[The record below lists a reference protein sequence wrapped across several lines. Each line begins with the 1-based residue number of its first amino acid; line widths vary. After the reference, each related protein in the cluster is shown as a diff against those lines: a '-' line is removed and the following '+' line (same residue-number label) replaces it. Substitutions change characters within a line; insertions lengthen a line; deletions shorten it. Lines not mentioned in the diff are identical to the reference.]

1 MGEYAAKWRVFAG
14 VFLQFYGKGRVL
26 LNLPDR
32 TARKF
37 KNMAVELRMLQ
48 MDQTMTKGKIGKWL
62 VKEGD
67 TVTEGQPLLEIETD
81 KVVHEQESPTDGVIA
96 QLLAEEGA
104 NVPVN
109 ALLAIIGAPGEEVPR
124 VEADT
129 AVVAPQEPEQE
140 VPVQPAQPKPTPA
153 PTTVAPKASPAARQ
167 LAEKLAIDLTQ
178 VTASGPG
185 GRILEADVQR
195 YIDLRA
201 PVPTEAETTRL
212 KASPLAR
219 RLAKEHGVDLS
230 LIAGSGPDGR
240 IVRDDVLQAAS
251 TAPEMPA
258 VETPVLEQ
266 ATEVIPMD
274 GIRGIIAERMTLSL
288 QTNASVTLHTEVDAT
303 AFIAL
308 REMLNDKLQ
317 AREVKLTYTDLLV
330 KVVANALLEHPRLN
344 ATLTDDGIHLL
355 SEINIG
361 VAVALEDGLV
371 VPVVRGA
378 DRERLSVISEQVK
391 NFAERARSNQLT
403 PGELQGGTFT
413 ITNLGNFG
421 IDAFTPIINPP
432 ESAIL
437 GVGRILKKP
446 VVHEDEVVVRSM
458 LTLSLTFDHRVVDGA
473 PAAQFLQTVSDCIQD
488 PYLLLV

>member
-1 MGEYAAKWRVFAG
+1 
-14 VFLQFYGKGRVL
+14 
-26 LNLPDR
+26 
-32 TARKF
+32 
-37 KNMAVELRMLQ
+37 MAVELRMLQ

-96 QLLAEEGA
+96 QILAEEGT

-109 ALLAIIGAPGEEVPR
+109 ALLAVIGAPGEEVAR
-124 VEADT
+124 VEAD
-129 AVVAPQEPEQE
+129 AAIEQQEPEQE
-140 VPVQPAQPKPTPA
+140 EPVQPTQPKATPS

-167 LAEKLAIDLTQ
+167 LAEKLAIDLTE

-185 GRILEADVQR
+185 GRILEGDVQR
-195 YIDLRA
+195 YIDLRGPA
-201 PVPTEAETTRL
+201 PTETARL

-219 RLAKEHGVDLS
+219 RLAKEHSVDLS
-230 LIAGSGPDGR
+230 SIAGSGPDGR
-240 IVRDDVLQAAS
+240 VVRDDVLQAAS
-251 TAPEMPA
+251 TAPEIPV
-258 VETPVLEQ
+258 VETPALEQ
-266 ATEVIPMD
+266 ATEVISMD

-303 AFIAL
+303 AFVEL
-308 REMLNDKLQ
+308 RGMLNEKLQ
-317 AREVKLTYTDLLV
+317 AREVSLTYTDLLV
-330 KVVANALLEHPRLN
+330 KVVANALGEHPRLN
-344 ATLTDDGIHLL
+344 ATLTDEGIHLL
-355 SEINIG
+355 PEINIG
-361 VAVALEDGLV
+361 VAIALEDGLV
-371 VPVVRGA
+371 VPVVRDA
-378 DRERLSVISEQVK
+378 DKARLSEVSTQVK
-391 NFAERARSNQLT
+391 DFAERARSNQLT

-446 VVHEDEVVVRSM
+446 VVHEDEIVVRSM
-458 LTLSLTFDHRVVDGA
+458 LTLSLTFDHRVIDGA
-473 PAAQFLQTVSDCIQD
+473 PAAQFLQTVSGYIQD

>member
-1 MGEYAAKWRVFAG
+1 
-14 VFLQFYGKGRVL
+14 
-26 LNLPDR
+26 
-32 TARKF
+32 
-37 KNMAVELRMLQ
+37 MAVELRMLQ

-96 QLLAEEGA
+96 QILAEEGT

-109 ALLAIIGAPGEEVPR
+109 ALLAVIGAPGEEVPR

-129 AVVAPQEPEQE
+129 AVAQQEPEQE
-140 VPVQPAQPKPTPA
+140 EPVQPAQPKPTPA

-167 LAEKLAIDLTQ
+167 LAEKLAIDLTE

-185 GRILEADVQR
+185 GRILEGDVQR
-195 YIDLRA
+195 YIDLRG
-201 PVPTEAETTRL
+201 PLPTEAARL

-230 LIAGSGPDGR
+230 SIAGSGPDGR

-251 TAPEMPA
+251 TAPEIPA
-258 VETPVLEQ
+258 VETPALQQ
-266 ATEVIPMD
+266 AGEVIAMD
-274 GIRGIIAERMTLSL
+274 GIRGIIAERMTLSV

-303 AFIAL
+303 AFVEL
-308 REMLNDKLQ
+308 RGMLNDKLQ
-317 AREVKLTYTDLLV
+317 AREVSITYTDLLV
-330 KVVANALLEHPRLN
+330 KVVANALAEHPRLN
-344 ATLTDDGIHLL
+344 ATLTDEGIHLL
-355 SEINIG
+355 QEINIG

-371 VPVVRGA
+371 VPVVRNA
-378 DRERLSVISEQVK
+378 DKERLSEISGQIK
-391 NFAERARSNQLT
+391 DFAERARSNQLT

-446 VVHEDEVVVRSM
+446 VVHNDEIVIQSM

>member
-1 MGEYAAKWRVFAG
+1 
-14 VFLQFYGKGRVL
+14 
-26 LNLPDR
+26 
-32 TARKF
+32 
-37 KNMAVELRMLQ
+37 MAIELRMLQ

-67 TVTEGQPLLEIETD
+67 TVTQGQPLLEIETD

-96 QLLAEEGA
+96 QLLAEEGT

-109 ALLAIIGAPGEEVPR
+109 AILAIIGAPGEEVAR
-124 VEADT
+124 VEVGAAAAQPT
-129 AVVAPQEPEQE
+129 
-140 VPVQPAQPKPTPA
+140 PVQPEQPKATPS
-153 PTTVAPKASPAARQ
+153 TTTNIKASPAARQ
-167 LAEKLAIDLTQ
+167 LAEKLAIDMTE

-185 GRILEADVQR
+185 GRILESDVQR
-195 YIDLRA
+195 YIDLRGE
-201 PVPTEAETTRL
+201 VPTADTARL

-219 RLAKEHGVDLS
+219 RLAKEHGLDLS
-230 LIAGSGPDGR
+230 SIAGSGPDGR

-251 TAPEMPA
+251 AAAAEIPVTPTPSV
-258 VETPVLEQ
+258 VETAAPQQ
-266 ATEVIPMD
+266 ATEVISMT
-274 GIRGIIAERMTLSL
+274 GIREIIAERMTLSV

-303 AFIAL
+303 AFVEL
-308 REMLNDKLQ
+308 RGMLNDKLQ
-317 AREVKLTYTDLLV
+317 AREVSLTYTDLLV
-330 KVVANALLEHPRLN
+330 KVVANALIEHPRLN
-344 ATLTDDGIHLL
+344 ATLTDEGIHLL

-371 VPVVRGA
+371 VPVVRNA
-378 DRERLSVISEQVK
+378 DKVRLSEISAQVRE
-391 NFAERARSNQLT
+391 FAERARSNQLT

-446 VVHEDEVVVRSM
+446 VVHNDEIVIRSM
-458 LTLSLTFDHRVVDGA
+458 LTLSLTFDHRVIDGA
-473 PAAQFLQTVSDCIQD
+473 PAAQFLQTVAGYIQD

>member
-1 MGEYAAKWRVFAG
+1 
-14 VFLQFYGKGRVL
+14 
-26 LNLPDR
+26 
-32 TARKF
+32 
-37 KNMAVELRMLQ
+37 MAIELRMLQ

-67 TVTEGQPLLEIETD
+67 SVTQGQPLLEIETD

-109 ALLAIIGAPGEEVPR
+109 AILAIIGAPGEEVAR
-124 VEADT
+124 VEVGT
-129 AVVAPQEPEQE
+129 TVEQPTPTQSE
-140 VPVQPAQPKPTPA
+140 QPKATPSTTTERRGDPVPTL
-153 PTTVAPKASPAARQ
+153 KASPAARQ
-167 LAEKLAIDLTQ
+167 LAEKLAIDLTE
-178 VTASGPG
+178 VKASGPG
-185 GRILEADVQR
+185 GRILESDVQR
-195 YIDLRA
+195 YIDLRGEA
-201 PVPTEAETTRL
+201 PAAETSRL

-219 RLAKEHGVDLS
+219 RLAKEHGLDLS
-230 LIAGSGPDGR
+230 SIMGSGPDGR

-251 TAPEMPA
+251 AAAAEIPVTPTPSV
-258 VETPVLEQ
+258 VETAAPQQ
-266 ATEVIPMD
+266 ATEVISMS
-274 GIRGIIAERMTLSL
+274 GIREIIAERMTLSV

-303 AFIAL
+303 GFVEL
-308 REMLNDKLQ
+308 RGMLNDKLQ
-317 AREVKLTYTDLLV
+317 AREVSLTYTDLLV
-330 KVVANALLEHPRLN
+330 KVVANALGEHPRLN

-371 VPVVRGA
+371 VPVVRDA
-378 DRERLSVISEQVK
+378 DKERLSEISAQVRG
-391 NFAERARSNQLT
+391 FAERARRNQLT

-446 VVHEDEVVVRSM
+446 VVHEDEIAIRSM
-458 LTLSLTFDHRVVDGA
+458 LTLSLTFDHRVIDGA
-473 PAAQFLQTVSDCIQD
+473 PAAQFLQTVAGYIQD

>member
-1 MGEYAAKWRVFAG
+1 
-14 VFLQFYGKGRVL
+14 
-26 LNLPDR
+26 
-32 TARKF
+32 
-37 KNMAVELRMLQ
+37 

-96 QLLAEEGA
+96 QILAEEGTNA
-104 NVPVN
+104 PVN
-109 ALLAIIGAPGEEVPR
+109 ALLAVIGAPGEEVPR

-129 AVVAPQEPEQE
+129 AMAQQEPEQE
-140 VPVQPAQPKPTPA
+140 EPVQSAQPKATPS

-167 LAEKLAIDLTQ
+167 LAEKLAIDLTE

-185 GRILEADVQR
+185 GRILEGDVQG
-195 YIDLRA
+195 YIDLRG
-201 PVPTEAETTRL
+201 PLPTEAARL

-230 LIAGSGPDGR
+230 AIAGSGPDGR
-240 IVRDDVLQAAS
+240 VVRDDVLQAAS
-251 TAPEMPA
+251 AAPETPV
-258 VETPVLEQ
+258 VETPALQQ
-266 ATEVIPMD
+266 ATEVIPME
-274 GIRGIIAERMTLSL
+274 GIRGIIAERMSLSV

-303 AFIAL
+303 AFVEL
-308 REMLNDKLQ
+308 RGMLNDKLQ
-317 AREVKLTYTDLLV
+317 AREVNITYTDLLV
-330 KVVANALLEHPRLN
+330 KVVANALREHPRLN

-355 SEINIG
+355 QEINIG

-371 VPVVRGA
+371 VPVIRTA
-378 DRERLSVISEQVK
+378 DKERLSDISTQVK
-391 NFAERARSNQLT
+391 DFAERARSNQLT

-458 LTLSLTFDHRVVDGA
+458 LTLSLTFDHRVIDGA
-473 PAAQFLQTVSDCIQD
+473 PAAQFLQTVSGYIQD

>member
-1 MGEYAAKWRVFAG
+1 
-14 VFLQFYGKGRVL
+14 
-26 LNLPDR
+26 
-32 TARKF
+32 
-37 KNMAVELRMLQ
+37 MAVELKMLQ

-96 QLLAEEGA
+96 QILAEEGT

-109 ALLAIIGAPGEEVPR
+109 ALLAIIGAPGEEVER

-129 AVVAPQEPEQE
+129 EAAQQKPVV
-140 VPVQPAQPKPTPA
+140 PAQPKATPSV
-153 PTTVAPKASPAARQ
+153 TTTIAPKASPAARQ
-167 LAEKLAIDLTQ
+167 LAEKLAIDLTE

-185 GRILEADVQR
+185 GRILEGDVQR
-195 YIDLRA
+195 YIDLRGPA
-201 PVPTEAETTRL
+201 PTETTRL

-219 RLAKEHGVDLS
+219 RLAKEHGLNLS
-230 LIAGSGPDGR
+230 SITGSGPDGR
-240 IVRDDVLQAAS
+240 VVRDDVLQAAS
-251 TAPEMPA
+251 TAPEISA
-258 VETPVLEQ
+258 VETPALQ
-266 ATEVIPMD
+266 QPAEVIAMD
-274 GIRGIIAERMTLSL
+274 GIRGIIAERMTLSV

-303 AFIAL
+303 AFVEL
-308 REMLNDKLQ
+308 RGMLNDKLQ
-317 AREVKLTYTDLLV
+317 AREVSITYTDLLV
-330 KVVANALLEHPRLN
+330 KVVANALREHPRLN
-344 ATLTDDGIHLL
+344 ATLTDEGIHLL

-371 VPVVRGA
+371 VPVVRDA
-378 DRERLSVISEQVK
+378 DNARLSEISEQVK
-391 NFAERARSNQLT
+391 SFAERARSNQLT

-446 VVHEDEVVVRSM
+446 VVHNDEIVIRSM
-458 LTLSLTFDHRVVDGA
+458 LTLSLTFDHRVIDGA
-473 PAAQFLQTVSDCIQD
+473 PAAQFLQTVSGYIQD

>member
-1 MGEYAAKWRVFAG
+1 
-14 VFLQFYGKGRVL
+14 
-26 LNLPDR
+26 
-32 TARKF
+32 
-37 KNMAVELRMLQ
+37 MAVELRMLQ

-67 TVTEGQPLLEIETD
+67 TVTQGQPLLEIETD
-81 KVVHEQESPTDGVIA
+81 KVVHEQESPTDGIIA
-96 QLLAEEGA
+96 QLFAEEGA

-109 ALLAIIGAPGEEVPR
+109 ALLAIIGAPGEEVAR
-124 VEADT
+124 VEVDT
-129 AVVAPQEPEQE
+129 AAEQQQEPEQE
-140 VPVQPAQPKPTPA
+140 EPVQPTQPEATPST
-153 PTTVAPKASPAARQ
+153 PTVAPKASPAARQ

-178 VTASGPG
+178 VKASGPG
-185 GRILEADVQR
+185 GRILESDVQR
-195 YIDLRA
+195 YIDLRE
-201 PVPTEAETTRL
+201 PVPAPTETTRL

-230 LIAGSGPDGR
+230 AIAGSGPDGR
-240 IVRDDVLQAAS
+240 VVRDDVLQASA
-251 TAPEMPA
+251 TA
-258 VETPVLEQ
+258 VETPIVETPALQQ

-274 GIRGIIAERMTLSL
+274 GIREIIAERMTMSV

-303 AFIAL
+303 AFVEL
-308 REMLNDKLQ
+308 RGMLNDKLQ
-317 AREVKLTYTDLLV
+317 AREVSLTYTDLLV
-330 KVVANALLEHPRLN
+330 KVVASALREHPRLN
-344 ATLTDDGIHLL
+344 ATLTDEGIHLL
-355 SEINIG
+355 PEVNIG

-371 VPVVRGA
+371 VPVVQNA
-378 DRERLSVISEQVK
+378 DKERLSEISAQVRS
-391 NFAERARSNQLT
+391 FAERARNNQLT

-446 VVHEDEVVVRSM
+446 VVHEDEIVIRSM
-458 LTLSLTFDHRVVDGA
+458 LTLSLTFDHRVIDGA
-473 PAAQFLQTVSDCIQD
+473 PAALFLQTVSGYIQD

>member
-1 MGEYAAKWRVFAG
+1 
-14 VFLQFYGKGRVL
+14 
-26 LNLPDR
+26 
-32 TARKF
+32 
-37 KNMAVELRMLQ
+37 MAVELRMLQ

-62 VKEGD
+62 VQEGD

-96 QLLAEEGA
+96 QILAEEGT

-109 ALLAIIGAPGEEVPR
+109 ALLAVIGAPGEEVAR

-129 AVVAPQEPEQE
+129 AVAQQEPEE
-140 VPVQPAQPKPTPA
+140 EEPAQPAQPKTTPP
-153 PTTVAPKASPAARQ
+153 PTTVAPKASPAALQ
-167 LAEKLAIDLTQ
+167 LAEKLAIDLTE

-185 GRILEADVQR
+185 GRILEGDVQR
-195 YIDLRA
+195 YIDLRG
-201 PVPTEAETTRL
+201 PLPTEAARL

-219 RLAKEHGVDLS
+219 RLAKEHGVNLS
-230 LIAGSGPDGR
+230 SIAGSGPDGR

-251 TAPEMPA
+251 TAPETPT
-258 VETPVLEQ
+258 VETPALQQ
-266 ATEVIPMD
+266 AAEVIAMD
-274 GIRGIIAERMTLSL
+274 GIRGIIAERMTLSV

-303 AFIAL
+303 AFVEL
-308 REMLNDKLQ
+308 RGMLNDKLQ
-317 AREVKLTYTDLLV
+317 AREVNITYTDLLI
-330 KVVANALLEHPRLN
+330 KVVANALREHPRLN
-344 ATLTDDGIHLL
+344 ATLTDEGIHLL
-355 SEINIG
+355 SAINIG

-371 VPVVRGA
+371 VPVVRDA
-378 DRERLSVISEQVK
+378 DTERLSDISARVK
-391 NFAERARSNQLT
+391 DYAERARSNQLT

-446 VVHEDEVVVRSM
+446 VVHEDEIVVRSM

-473 PAAQFLQTVSDCIQD
+473 PAAQFLQTVSNYIQD

>member
-1 MGEYAAKWRVFAG
+1 MI
-14 VFLQFYGKGRVL
+14 
-26 LNLPDR
+26 
-32 TARKF
+32 
-37 KNMAVELRMLQ
+37 ELRMLQ

-67 TVTEGQPLLEIETD
+67 TVTQGQPLLEIETD
-81 KVVHEQESPTDGVIA
+81 KVVHEQESPAEGVIA

-109 ALLAIIGAPGEEVPR
+109 ALLAIIAAPGEA
-124 VEADT
+124 VERIETDT
-129 AVVAPQEPEQE
+129 KTEQQKPVEPS
-140 VPVQPAQPKPTPA
+140 QPNVTSSV
-153 PTTVAPKASPAARQ
+153 TTAIEPKASPAARQ
-167 LAEKLAIDLTQ
+167 LAEKLAIDLVQ
-178 VTASGPG
+178 VKASGPG
-185 GRILEADVQR
+185 GRILESDVQR
-195 YIDLRA
+195 YIDLRGPA
-201 PVPTEAETTRL
+201 PTEETTRL

-219 RLAKEHGVDLS
+219 RLAKEHAVDLHS
-230 LIAGSGPDGR
+230 IVGSGPDGR
-240 IVRDDVLQAAS
+240 IVRDDVLQASAAAVE
-251 TAPEMPA
+251 APV
-258 VETPVLEQ
+258 VETPVLQQ
-266 ATEVIPMD
+266 ATEVIPME
-274 GIRGIIAERMTLSL
+274 GIREIIADRMTLSV
-288 QTNASVTLHTEVDAT
+288 QTNANVTLHTEVDAT
-303 AFIAL
+303 ALVEL
-308 REMLNDKLQ
+308 RGMLNDKLQ
-317 AREVKLTYTDLLV
+317 AREVSLTYTDLLV
-330 KVVANALLEHPRLN
+330 KVVAHALKEHPRIN
-344 ATLTDDGIHLL
+344 ATLTDEGIYLL

-371 VPVVRGA
+371 VPVVRNA
-378 DRERLSVISEQVK
+378 DTERLSEISAQVK

-446 VVHEDEVVVRSM
+446 VVHNDEIVIRSM

-473 PAAQFLQTVSDCIQD
+473 PAAQFLQAVSGYIQD

>member
-1 MGEYAAKWRVFAG
+1 
-14 VFLQFYGKGRVL
+14 
-26 LNLPDR
+26 
-32 TARKF
+32 
-37 KNMAVELRMLQ
+37 MAVELRMLQ

-96 QLLAEEGA
+96 QILAEEGT

-109 ALLAIIGAPGEEVPR
+109 ALLAVIGAPGEEVER

-129 AVVAPQEPEQE
+129 EAAQQKPVAPP
-140 VPVQPAQPKPTPA
+140 QPKATPSVTA
-153 PTTVAPKASPAARQ
+153 TIEPKASPAARQ
-167 LAEKLAIDLTQ
+167 LAEKLAIDLTE

-185 GRILEADVQR
+185 GRILEGDVQR
-195 YIDLRA
+195 YIDLRGPA
-201 PVPTEAETTRL
+201 PTETARL

-219 RLAKEHGVDLS
+219 RLAKEHGVNLS
-230 LIAGSGPDGR
+230 SIAGSGPDGR

-251 TAPEMPA
+251 TAPEIPA
-258 VETPVLEQ
+258 VETPALQ
-266 ATEVIPMD
+266 QPAEVIAMD
-274 GIRGIIAERMTLSL
+274 GIRGIIAERMTLSV

-303 AFIAL
+303 GFVEL
-308 REMLNDKLQ
+308 RGMLNDKLQ
-317 AREVKLTYTDLLV
+317 AREVSITYTDLLV
-330 KVVANALLEHPRLN
+330 KVIANALGDHPRLN
-344 ATLTDDGIHLL
+344 ATLMDEGIHLL

-371 VPVVRGA
+371 VPVVRNA
-378 DRERLSVISEQVK
+378 DKERLSEISTQVK
-391 NFAERARSNQLT
+391 DFAERARGNQLT

-446 VVHEDEVVVRSM
+446 VVHNDEIVIRSM

-473 PAAQFLQTVSDCIQD
+473 PAAQFLQTVSGYIQD

>member
-1 MGEYAAKWRVFAG
+1 
-14 VFLQFYGKGRVL
+14 
-26 LNLPDR
+26 
-32 TARKF
+32 
-37 KNMAVELRMLQ
+37 MAVELKMLQ

-81 KVVHEQESPTDGVIA
+81 KVVHEQESPTDGIIA
-96 QLLAEEGA
+96 QILAEEGT

-109 ALLAIIGAPGEEVPR
+109 AILAVIGAPGEEVAR
-124 VEADT
+124 IEADT
-129 AVVAPQEPEQE
+129 ASEQ
-140 VPVQPAQPKPTPA
+140 PVQAKPEQPKPTPS
-153 PTTVAPKASPAARQ
+153 PTGDAPKASPAARQ
-167 LAEKLAIDLTQ
+167 LAEKLAIDLTE
-178 VTASGPG
+178 VKPSGPG
-185 GRILEADVQR
+185 GRILESDVQR
-195 YIDLRA
+195 YIDLREPA
-201 PVPTEAETTRL
+201 PSAETTRL

-219 RLAKEHGVDLS
+219 RLAKEHGVDLTS
-230 LIAGSGPDGR
+230 IAGSGPDGR
-240 IVRDDVLQAAS
+240 IVRDDVLQVAS
-251 TAPEMPA
+251 TIPEVPT
-258 VETPVLEQ
+258 VETPAIQQPV
-266 ATEVIPMD
+266 EVIAMD

-303 AFIAL
+303 ALVEL
-308 REMLNDKLQ
+308 RGMLNEKLQ
-317 AREVKLTYTDLLV
+317 AREVNLTYTDLLV
-330 KVVANALLEHPRLN
+330 KVVANALSEHPRLN
-344 ATLTDDGIHLL
+344 ATLTDEGIHLL
-355 SEINIG
+355 PKINIG

-371 VPVVRGA
+371 VPVVRSA
-378 DRERLSVISEQVK
+378 DKERLSEISTQVK
-391 NFAERARSNQLT
+391 DFAERARDNQLT

-446 VVHEDEVVVRSM
+446 VVHNDEIVIRSM

-473 PAAQFLQTVSDCIQD
+473 PAAQFLQRVSNYIQD

>member
-1 MGEYAAKWRVFAG
+1 
-14 VFLQFYGKGRVL
+14 
-26 LNLPDR
+26 
-32 TARKF
+32 
-37 KNMAVELRMLQ
+37 MAVELKMLQ

-81 KVVHEQESPTDGVIA
+81 KVVHEQESPTDGVIV
-96 QLLAEEGA
+96 QILAEEGT

-109 ALLAIIGAPGEEVPR
+109 ALLAIIGAPGEEVAR

-129 AVVAPQEPEQE
+129 AVAQQEPEE
-140 VPVQPAQPKPTPA
+140 KEPVQSAQPKATPV

-167 LAEKLAIDLTQ
+167 LAEKLAIDLTE

-185 GRILEADVQR
+185 GRILEGDVQR
-195 YIDLRA
+195 YIDLRG
-201 PVPTEAETTRL
+201 PTPTETARL

-230 LIAGSGPDGR
+230 SIAGSGPDGR
-240 IVRDDVLQAAS
+240 VVRDDVLQAAS
-251 TAPEMPA
+251 TAPEIPV
-258 VETPVLEQ
+258 VETPALQQ
-266 ATEVIPMD
+266 AGEVIAMD

-303 AFIAL
+303 AFVEL
-308 REMLNDKLQ
+308 RGMLNDKLQ
-317 AREVKLTYTDLLV
+317 AREVSITYTDLLV
-330 KVVANALLEHPRLN
+330 KVVANTLGEHPRLN
-344 ATLTDDGIHLL
+344 ATLTDEGIHLL
-355 SEINIG
+355 QEINIG

-371 VPVVRGA
+371 VPVVRNA
-378 DRERLSVISEQVK
+378 DRARLSEISTQVK
-391 NFAERARSNQLT
+391 DFAERARSNQLT

-421 IDAFTPIINPP
+421 VDAFTPIINPP
-432 ESAIL
+432 ESGIL

-473 PAAQFLQTVSDCIQD
+473 PAAQFLQTVSGYIQD

>member
-1 MGEYAAKWRVFAG
+1 
-14 VFLQFYGKGRVL
+14 
-26 LNLPDR
+26 
-32 TARKF
+32 
-37 KNMAVELRMLQ
+37 MAVELKMLQ

-96 QLLAEEGA
+96 QILAEEGT

-109 ALLAIIGAPGEEVPR
+109 ALLAVIGAPGEEVPR

-129 AVVAPQEPEQE
+129 AAAQQKPEQE
-140 VPVQPAQPKPTPA
+140 EPVQPVQPKPTPS
-153 PTTVAPKASPAARQ
+153 PTTVDPKASPAARQ
-167 LAEKLAIDLTQ
+167 LAEKLAIDLTE

-185 GRILEADVQR
+185 GRILEGDVQR
-195 YIDLRA
+195 YIDLRG
-201 PVPTEAETTRL
+201 PLPTETARL

-219 RLAKEHGVDLS
+219 RLAKEQGVNLS
-230 LIAGSGPDGR
+230 SIAGSGPDGR

-251 TAPEMPA
+251 AAPEIPI
-258 VETPVLEQ
+258 VETPALQQ
-266 ATEVIPMD
+266 AGEVIAMD
-274 GIRGIIAERMTLSL
+274 GIRGIIAERMTLSV

-303 AFIAL
+303 AFVEL
-308 REMLNDKLQ
+308 RGMLNDKLQ
-317 AREVKLTYTDLLV
+317 AREVSITYTDLLI
-330 KVVANALLEHPRLN
+330 KVVANALREHPRLN
-344 ATLTDDGIHLL
+344 ATLTDEGIHLL
-355 SEINIG
+355 QEINIG

-371 VPVVRGA
+371 VPVVRNA
-378 DRERLSVISEQVK
+378 DTERLSEISTQVK
-391 NFAERARSNQLT
+391 DFAERARSNQLT

-446 VVHEDEVVVRSM
+446 VVHEDEIVIRSM
-458 LTLSLTFDHRVVDGA
+458 LTLSLTFDHRVIDGA

>member
-1 MGEYAAKWRVFAG
+1 
-14 VFLQFYGKGRVL
+14 
-26 LNLPDR
+26 
-32 TARKF
+32 
-37 KNMAVELRMLQ
+37 MAVELRMLQ

-81 KVVHEQESPTDGVIA
+81 KVVHEQESPTEGVIA
-96 QLLAEEGA
+96 QILAEEGTD
-104 NVPVN
+104 VPVN
-109 ALLAIIGAPGEEVPR
+109 ALLAVIGAPGEEVPR

-129 AVVAPQEPEQE
+129 AMAQQEPAQE
-140 VPVQPAQPKPTPA
+140 KQVQPTQPKAAPSPTP
-153 PTTVAPKASPAARQ
+153 VAPKASPAARQ
-167 LAEKLAIDLTQ
+167 LAEKLAINLTE

-185 GRILEADVQR
+185 GRILEGDVQR
-195 YIDLRA
+195 YIDLRGPA
-201 PVPTEAETTRL
+201 LTETARL

-230 LIAGSGPDGR
+230 SIAGSGPDGR
-240 IVRDDVLQAAS
+240 IVRDDVLQVSAS
-251 TAPEMPA
+251 AAPEIPA
-258 VETPVLEQ
+258 VETPALQ
-266 ATEVIPMD
+266 QGAEVIAMD

-303 AFIAL
+303 DFVEL
-308 REMLNDKLQ
+308 RGMLNDKLQ
-317 AREVKLTYTDLLV
+317 AREVSITYTDLLV
-330 KVVANALLEHPRLN
+330 KVVANALREHPRLN
-344 ATLTDDGIHLL
+344 ATLTDEGIHLL
-355 SEINIG
+355 PEINIG

-371 VPVVRGA
+371 VPVVRDA
-378 DRERLSVISEQVK
+378 DKERLSEISTQVK
-391 NFAERARSNQLT
+391 DFAERARSNQLT

-446 VVHEDEVVVRSM
+446 VVHEDEIVVRSM

-473 PAAQFLQTVSDCIQD
+473 PAAQFLQTVSGYIQD